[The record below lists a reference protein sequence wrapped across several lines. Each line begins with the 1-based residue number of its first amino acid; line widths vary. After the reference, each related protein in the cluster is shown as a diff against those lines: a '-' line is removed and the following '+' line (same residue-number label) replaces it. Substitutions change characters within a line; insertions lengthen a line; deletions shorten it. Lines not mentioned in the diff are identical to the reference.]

1 MEHTTLM
8 EIRPQADAEYELV
21 IDNLIT
27 EMKHTREKM
36 KTDQDEIE
44 RLRAQ
49 TRATLAQMK
58 TS

>member
-1 MEHTTLM
+1 M